1 MILAKSPG
9 SVITPG
15 LFLSILGLENLVS
28 HEPTEV
34 TVFQLVKEMD
44 TKEYRP
50 TKHLPRRTYF
60 GEQPG
65 RFRTHAK
72 QQSGIEVKPND

>member
-1 MILAKSPG
+1 MSIF
-9 SVITPG
+9 PG
-15 LFLSILGLENLVS
+15 LVLSVLGLENLVS

-44 TKEYRP
+44 TEEYRP
-50 TKHLPRRTYF
+50 TKHLPRGTHLR
-60 GEQPG
+60 EQPG

-72 QQSGIEVKPND
+72 QQSGIEVKPNE